1 MKTKLTFIADTHYFS
16 KSLYTP
22 GRAYDLRSD
31 SDQKCLAETGGI
43 IDAAFS
49 YIAKSDTQAVMIIG
63 DLTND
68 GETVSHNEFRE
79 KLYNLKKHKCVYVV
93 TATHDW
99 CCDCNPRRFIGDKV
113 KTDVD
118 TLMPYKL
125 RDFYFDFGPSQ
136 ALSEYLTN
144 LRLTSYTVDIGENVR
159 LLALNDDQNGKG
171 RSGFTE
177 EHFRWIESEA
187 KKAKEDGKTLI
198 AMEHHLIIAHT
209 SKLITGGTTCVGDRE
224 YVASRLADAGIR
236 YVFVGHS
243 HMQNVECFTSEKGNK
258 IFQINVGSLCGY
270 PAPIVEVTVTDGE
283 TRIET
288 KKLESFTFNGK
299 VYDAQKFLRAKAC
312 ALVGKVV
319 HSGAV
324 GKKEF
329 YDRMT
334 ALGIDAKKISKL
346 FFAIK
351 PLLNAFE
358 KARVYDVYKIFAAV
372 GCKKY
377 FDIKAVNEMADVK
390 LCEVVYDIFL
400 RALDGT
406 ENPVK
411 RDSALYKNTMAVV
424 NAAQNAIGAERFE
437 DVQRL
442 IDRLLV
448 GGEYNISQCV
458 IAHKVERVEP
468 ACSEK

>member
-22 GRAYDLRSD
+22 GRAYELRSD

-49 YIAKSDTQAVMIIG
+49 YIAKSDTKAVMIIG

-68 GETVSHNEFRE
+68 GEIICHEEFRK
-79 KLYNLKKHKCVYVV
+79 KLYKLKEHKSVYVV

-99 CCDCNPRRFIGDKV
+99 CCDCNPRRFIGDSV

-125 RDFYFDFGPSQ
+125 RDFYYDFGPSD

-144 LRLTSYTVDIGENVR
+144 LKLTSYTVDIGENVR

-177 EHFRWIESEA
+177 EHFRWIENEA
-187 KKAKEDGKTLI
+187 KKAKADGKVLI

-209 SKLITGGTTCVGDRE
+209 SALITGGTTCVSDRE
-224 YVASRLADAGIR
+224 YVASRLADAGIK

-243 HMQNVECFTSEKGNK
+243 HLQNVESFTSNNGNT
-258 IFQINVGSLCGY
+258 ITQINVGSLCGY
-270 PAPIVEVTVTDGE
+270 PAPMVNVTVTGGGE
-283 TRIET
+283 VEIET
-288 KKLESFTFNGK
+288 KKLESFTFDGK
-299 VYDAQKFLRAKAC
+299 VYDAQSFLKAKAC
-312 ALVGKVV
+312 SLISKVV
-319 HSGAV
+319 QSGAI
-324 GKKEF
+324 GRKEF
-329 YDRMT
+329 SDRLT
-334 ALGIDAKKISKL
+334 ALGVDGKKISKL
-346 FFAIK
+346 YFVIK

-358 KARVYDVYKIFAAV
+358 KVKIYDVYKLLSALGF
-372 GCKKY
+372 KKY
-377 FDIKAVNEMADVK
+377 FDKRAVNEMADVK
-390 LCEVVYDIFL
+390 ICDIVYDIFL
-400 RALDGT
+400 NALDGT
-406 ENPVK
+406 ENPVG
-411 RDSALYKNTMAVV
+411 RDSAVYKNTMSVV
-424 NAAQNAIGAERFE
+424 NAIKSVVGAKRFE
-437 DVQRL
+437 DVQKL

-448 GGEYNISQCV
+448 GGEYNISHCV
-458 IAHKVERVEP
+458 IVCRN
-468 ACSEK
+468 SISN

>member
-16 KSLYTP
+16 QSLYTP
-22 GRAYDLRSD
+22 GRAYELRSD

-68 GETVSHNEFRE
+68 GETVSHKEFRE
-79 KLYNLKKHKCVYVV
+79 KLYKLKEHKKVYVV

-125 RDFYFDFGPSQ
+125 RDFYFDFGPSE
-136 ALSEYLTN
+136 ALSEHLTN
-144 LRLTSYTVDIGENVR
+144 LRLTSYTVDVGENVR

-177 EHFRWIESEA
+177 EHFRWIENEA
-187 KKAKEDGKTLI
+187 RKAMADGKVPI
-198 AMEHHLIIAHT
+198 AMEHHLIVAHT

-243 HMQNVECFTSEKGNK
+243 HMQNVESFTSEKGNTV
-258 IFQINVGSLCGY
+258 FQINVGSLCGY
-270 PAPIVEVTVTDGE
+270 PAPIVEVTVTDSE
-283 TRIET
+283 TQIET

-299 VYDAQKFLRAKAC
+299 VYDAQRFLRAKAC
-312 ALVGKVV
+312 TLIGKVTQ
-319 HSGAV
+319 SGAL
-324 GKKEF
+324 GKNEF
-329 YDRMT
+329 SDRLA
-334 ALGIDAKKISKL
+334 ALGIDSKKITKL
-346 FFAIK
+346 FFAVK

-358 KARVYDVYKIFAAV
+358 KARVYDIYRLFAAV
-372 GCKKY
+372 GFKKY
-377 FDIKAVNEMADVK
+377 FDIYAVNDMADVK
-390 LCEVVYDIFL
+390 LCEIVYDIL
-400 RALDGT
+400 LKALDGT

-411 RDSALYKNTMAVV
+411 RDSSIYKNTMAVV
-424 NAAQNAIGAERFE
+424 NIIKSVVGAERLG
-437 DVQRL
+437 DVQQL

-448 GGEYNISQCV
+448 GGEYNISHCV
-458 IAHKVERVEP
+458 IAK
-468 ACSEK
+468 KD